1 MTSFCSSPQRPSGPR
16 RLVPGPPRASTQA
29 AARRC
34 RATAQDRIEH
44 NSTTMRETHGAIP
57 LLPAALVHHYGQAR
71 PCPAALSRARA
82 RLSYEAPPRSRPLP
96 PEHAPPSFFPLPV
109 SAGHPTEPR
118 HHRVRASSRQGCP
131 PPSPDHCA
139 HPQSAPRLHRGRAP
153 QRRHG
158 SARRRLAQ
166 PCPALC
172 HHRARI
178 IVDDHIPFGPKI
190 HRTQGI
196 PLQFLESLAP

>member
-44 NSTTMRETHGAIP
+44 NSTTMHETHGAIP
-57 LLPAALVHHYGQAR
+57 LLPVALVHHCGQAR

-82 RLSYEAPPRSRPLP
+82 RPSYEAPPRSRPLP

-118 HHRVRASSRQGCP
+118 HHRVPAAPPHHAATALPEPQCARRCIPAASRRHSLLCFLAQLRP
-131 PPSPDHCA
+131 LSAPSFLAPSSQ
-139 HPQSAPRLHRGRAP
+139 PQSHRCPRARHHLVPVLARAP
-153 QRRHG
+153 A
-158 SARRRLAQ
+158 SQ
-166 PCPALC
+166 PP
-172 HHRARI
+172 
-178 IVDDHIPFGPKI
+178 
-190 HRTQGI
+190 
-196 PLQFLESLAP
+196 